1 MSDQQGYK
9 QDKTYVRETRT
20 TERTGGGMA
29 LLVGGLVVAV
39 AFILWLVFGGTEP
52 AATTIPASDT
62 TNVTVEPSA
71 EPANTTTN
79 VTIDPAPEA
88 AAPVETAPADT
99 APADTAP
106 AETAPEPA
114 APEAAD
120 PVAPA
125 DGTTAPANP

>member
-52 AATTIPASDT
+52 AATTIPRPTSSTRRGLCVLGAIGM
-62 TNVTVEPSA
+62 PSC
-71 EPANTTTN
+71 
-79 VTIDPAPEA
+79 ISSS
-88 AAPVETAPADT
+88 
-99 APADTAP
+99 
-106 AETAPEPA
+106 
-114 APEAAD
+114 
-120 PVAPA
+120 VAPRSPRCRRKA
-125 DGTTAPANP
+125 ITWR